1 MPMTNYDFSGTLH
14 SPGPLSQ
21 DELRRMV
28 GAAIGT
34 GAGDFRRAVEEV
46 AREADANPSLKV
58 RAGIGLFFL
67 GQSSRAIDSLDGCKE
82 GIGRFYRAQ
91 ALSTAKQYAEAA
103 KEFEQAA
110 KLGYSPTECT
120 LRRAGELRKTGQL
133 QEAETL
139 IRGTGAEGARLA
151 EYSYQMGCILAD
163 RGDTIGAIEYIERA
177 VDMDPH
183 HQRALFALAI
193 QNSRHGD
200 DDEAIKL
207 YERCLARPPYY
218 VGALL
223 NLGLLYEDKE
233 NYSAAQY
240 CFERV
245 LKYDPGNE
253 RAVLYLKDIE
263 ATSNMYVDEESVKN
277 QQRLD
282 QLLSRPVTDF
292 ELSVRS
298 RNCLATMGIRT
309 LGDLTRVSEQ
319 ELLSGKNFGETS
331 LTEVRE
337 LMAQHSL
344 SIGLHLHDKP
354 REAGVDFRELSPE
367 EQAALAT
374 PMSDLNLSVRSR
386 KCMSRLQI
394 ATVGELVQRTPDELL
409 SAKNFGVTSLNEL
422 RAKLSELGLKLR
434 ND

>member
-1 MPMTNYDFSGTLH
+1 MSVQTYDFAGTLMTA
-14 SPGPLSQ
+14 GTLSQ
-21 DELRRMV
+21 DEVRRMMSAAV
-28 GAAIGT
+28 GA
-34 GAGDFRRAVEEV
+34 GAGEFRRV
-46 AREADANPSLKV
+46 AEQVAADAANDPSLKV

-67 GQSSRAIDSLDGCKE
+67 GQAERASSTLEGCKE
-82 GIGRFYRAQ
+82 GIGHFYRAQ
-91 ALSTAKQYAEAA
+91 ALATLSDHEGAA

-110 KLGYSPTECT
+110 KLGYNPTEST
-120 LRRAGELRKTGQL
+120 LRRAGEIRRAGRVD
-133 QEAETL
+133 EAESL
-139 IRGTGAEGARLA
+139 IRSTGAEGARLA
-151 EYSYQMGCILAD
+151 EYSYQMGCVLAD

-183 HQRALFALAI
+183 HQRALFSLAI
-193 QNSRHGD
+193 QNSRYGD

-245 LKYDPGNE
+245 LKYDPGND

-263 ATSNMYVDEESVKN
+263 ATSDMYVDEESVKH
-277 QQRLD
+277 QQRME
-282 QLLSRPVTDF
+282 QLLNRPVTDF

-298 RNCLATMGIRT
+298 RNCLSTMGIRS
-309 LGDLTRVSEQ
+309 LGDLTRISEQ

-331 LTEVRE
+331 LNEVRE
-337 LMAQHSL
+337 LMQLHNL
-344 SIGLHLHDKP
+344 TVGMHLHEKQRDSN
-354 REAGVDFRELSPE
+354 VDFRDLSPE
-367 EQAALAT
+367 EQAILAT
-374 PMSDLNLSVRSR
+374 PIADLNLSVRSR
-386 KCMSRLQI
+386 KCMSRMQLT
-394 ATVGELVQRTPDELL
+394 TVGELVQRTPDELL
-409 SAKNFGVTSLNEL
+409 SAKNFGVTSLNEI
-422 RAKLSELGLKLR
+422 RAKLAEIGTKLR